1 MKNGKGK
8 YTFKDGGIYDGEW
21 KDGKYDGKGK
31 YTFKSISKPILDILN
46 QYKLD

>member
-1 MKNGKGK
+1 LVTNIENTSSWM
-8 YTFKDGGIYDGEW
+8 D
-21 KDGKYDGKGK
+21 KGK